1 MYNQSFN
8 HEKFPFLPM
17 KKGYP
22 AIKLF
27 LLVCIFIVLPGCRPI
42 VSLGRNPKNEE
53 LARIEALPN
62 YRNGEFK
69 NIEDTIEAFRNR
81 AVIAGSPS
89 SPAPVARRKMRWTG
103 FLKYFFRDK
112 SSTHPSTPIPIMV
125 TDLTKR
131 FEKPTVIWFG
141 HSTALVK
148 TGGANILFDPSFSGF
163 AGPFKG
169 LINAFSGTNYF
180 VSKDL
185 PELDAVVISHDHY
198 DHLDYTTIRQLRK
211 KTKRFVVP
219 MGVGS
224 HLRRWG
230 IPAEKIS
237 EVNWHDV
244 VTLTDSLR
252 IIATPAHHRSNRT
265 FEQRKTLWASYIVDD
280 GQHKI
285 YFSGDTGYSRHFK
298 LIGEQY
304 GPIDLALLECGQYNE
319 RWSRNHMFPWQTVRA
334 AQDLRA
340 GTMIPIHWG
349 KFAESTHSWNEPVN
363 RLMQS
368 ADSNRLAVSVP
379 YIGEPIS
386 IGDEPLTYRWWDFP

>member
-1 MYNQSFN
+1 MRIV
-8 HEKFPFLPM
+8 FPS
-17 KKGYP
+17 
-22 AIKLF
+22 F
-27 LLVCIFIVLPGCRPI
+27 LLKSLPSAAKLVLMVSVFIVVPGCRPI
-42 VSLGRNPKNEE
+42 ASLGRNPKNED
-53 LARIEALPN
+53 LAKIEALPN

-69 NIEDTIEAFRNR
+69 NIDDTIASPIRFASSIDTTGNAQPANR
-81 AVIAGSPS
+81 
-89 SPAPVARRKMRWTG
+89 RRMRWTG

-112 SSTHPSTPIPIMV
+112 STTHPATPIPIMV
-125 TDLTKR
+125 TDLHRR

-141 HSTALVK
+141 HSSALVK

-169 LINAFSGTNYF
+169 LINAFGGTNYY

-198 DHLDYTTIRQLRK
+198 DHLDYTTIKQLK
-211 KTKRFVVP
+211 KTTKRFVVP
-219 MGVGS
+219 IGVGS

-244 VTLTDSLR
+244 VMLSNGLR

-265 FEQRKTLWASYIVDD
+265 MAQRKTLWASYIIDD
-280 GQHKI
+280 GTHKV
-285 YFSGDTGYSRHFK
+285 YFSGDTGYSSHFK

-340 GTMIPIHWG
+340 ATVIPIHWA

-368 ADSNRLAVSVP
+368 ADSNKVTVSVP
-379 YIGEPIS
+379 YIGEPFS